1 MKALGQRQEDAPGKI
16 VVAYDGSPQAR
27 TALLHA
33 AAIAGPGSR
42 ITVVN
47 VIPVLGVSARL
58 ETVRDTQDDE
68 QRRLLHE
75 AGALLG
81 RKGVKADLVGVIG
94 DPFAEILAAATA
106 AGAGTIVIG
115 KARRRRP
122 PLRLSVG
129 ERLVRRATCD
139 VLVVH

>member
-1 MKALGQRQEDAPGKI
+1 MKALGQRRQTAPGKI

-33 AAIAGPGSR
+33 AAIAAPSSH

-47 VIPVLGVSARL
+47 VIPVHGVSARL
-58 ETVRDTQDDE
+58 ETIRDAQDDE

-75 AGALLG
+75 ARALLD

-115 KARRRRP
+115 KARRRL

>member
-1 MKALGQRQEDAPGKI
+1 MKALGQRQQNAPGKI

-33 AAIAGPGSR
+33 AAIAAQGSR

-75 AGALLG
+75 ARALLD
-81 RKGVKADLVGVIG
+81 RKGVKADLVGVID

-115 KARRRRP
+115 KARRRL

>member
-1 MKALGQRQEDAPGKI
+1 VRALGQRQQIAPGKI
-16 VVAYDGSPQAR
+16 VVAYDGSPHAR

-33 AAIAGPGSR
+33 AAIVAPGSR

-47 VIPVLGVSARL
+47 VIPVHGVSARL
-58 ETVRDTQDDE
+58 ETITDAQDDE

-75 AGALLG
+75 ARALLN

-94 DPFAEILAAATA
+94 DPFAEILAAAEVA
-106 AGAGTIVIG
+106 NAGTIIIG
-115 KARRRRP
+115 QARRRL

>member
-1 MKALGQRQEDAPGKI
+1 VKALGQRQQNAPGKI
-16 VVAYDGSPQAR
+16 LVAYDGSPEAR

-33 AAIAGPGSR
+33 AAIVAPGSR

-47 VIPVLGVSARL
+47 VIPVHGVSARL
-58 ETVRDTQDDE
+58 ETISDTQDDE

-75 AGALLG
+75 ANALLD
-81 RKGVKADLVGVIG
+81 RKGVKADLISAIG
-94 DPFAEILAAATA
+94 DPFAEILAAAEA
-106 AGAGTIVIG
+106 AEAGTIIIG
-115 KARRRRP
+115 QARRRL
-122 PLRLSVG
+122 PLRLSIG

>member
-1 MKALGQRQEDAPGKI
+1 VKALGQRHQDAPGKI

-33 AAIAGPGSR
+33 AAIVGPGSR

-68 QRRLLHE
+68 QRRLLQE

-122 PLRLSVG
+122 LRLSVG

>member
-1 MKALGQRQEDAPGKI
+1 VRALGPQQSAPGKI

-33 AAIAGPGSR
+33 AAIVAPGSR

-47 VIPVLGVSARL
+47 VIPVHGVSARL
-58 ETVRDTQDDE
+58 ETITDAQDDE
-68 QRRLLHE
+68 QRRLLQE
-75 AGALLG
+75 ARALLD
-81 RKGVKADLVGVIG
+81 RKGIKTDLVGVIG
-94 DPFAEILAAATA
+94 DPFTEILAAATA

-115 KARRRRP
+115 KARRRL

>member
-1 MKALGQRQEDAPGKI
+1 
-16 VVAYDGSPQAR
+16 VA
-27 TALLHA
+27 
-33 AAIAGPGSR
+33 PGSR

-47 VIPVLGVSARL
+47 VIPVHGVSARL
-58 ETVRDTQDDE
+58 ETITDAQDDE

-75 AGALLG
+75 ARALLN

-94 DPFAEILAAATA
+94 DPFAEILAAAEVA
-106 AGAGTIVIG
+106 NAGTIIIG
-115 KARRRRP
+115 QARRRL

>member
-1 MKALGQRQEDAPGKI
+1 VKALGQRQQNAPGKI
-16 VVAYDGSPQAR
+16 LVAYDGSPQAR

-33 AAIAGPGSR
+33 AAIVAPGSG

-47 VIPVLGVSARL
+47 VIPVHGVSARL
-58 ETVRDTQDDE
+58 ETITDAQDDE
-68 QRRLLHE
+68 QRRLLQE
-75 AGALLG
+75 ARALLA

-94 DPFAEILAAATA
+94 DPFAEILAAAEA
-106 AGAGTIVIG
+106 ARAGTIIIG
-115 KARRRRP
+115 QARRRL

>member
-1 MKALGQRQEDAPGKI
+1 VKALGQRQQNAPGKI

-33 AAIAGPGSR
+33 AAIVGPGSR

-68 QRRLLHE
+68 QRRLLQE

-122 PLRLSVG
+122 LRLSVG